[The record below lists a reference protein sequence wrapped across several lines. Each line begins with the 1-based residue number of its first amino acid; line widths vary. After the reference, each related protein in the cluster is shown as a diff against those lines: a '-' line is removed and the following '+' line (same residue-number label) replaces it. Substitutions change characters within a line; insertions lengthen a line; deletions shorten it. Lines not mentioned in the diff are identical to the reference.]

1 LYRVFSAAHA
11 FFLTGWV
18 VETRDFLVPVQLA
31 RNFMPWSEVSDVT
44 PELTNA
50 EDSDKFVVSLE
61 AASDDPY

>member
-1 LYRVFSAAHA
+1 M
-11 FFLTGWV
+11 
-18 VETRDFLVPVQLA
+18 ETRDFLVPVQLA